1 MTDPEPEPPVERPP
15 PTPLESL
22 KVLAVQEKE
31 VTEHLDHVELFTMS
45 GLVTLLWHGPRGAH
59 GVVLMC
65 GGAMGGL
72 LGPADGL
79 FQDLGELFSEHG
91 IGTVRVGYRQPNDL
105 ERCVIDVVAA
115 AELAGRVGAR
125 RFVVVGHSFG
135 GAVAINAAIAL
146 GSHAAGIV
154 TLSTQSAGCERADL
168 VGDTPL
174 LLLHGD
180 NDELLPVEASQMVRM
195 IAGTGELVVLPGA
208 GHLLREAGD
217 ELRGRLSEWIPE
229 RFATPGDEPEPA
241 S

>member
-1 MTDPEPEPPVERPP
+1 MSDPAARSDRPDT
-15 PTPLESL
+15 TPLESL
-22 KVLAVQEKE
+22 RVLAVQEKE
-31 VTEHLDHVELFTMS
+31 VTPHLDHVEMFTMS
-45 GLVTLLWHGPRGAH
+45 GLLTLLWHGPRGAH
-59 GVVLMC
+59 DVVLMC

-79 FQDLGELFSEHG
+79 FQDLGESFSEEG
-91 IGTVRVGYRQPNDL
+91 IGTIRVGYRQPNDL

-115 AELAGRVGAR
+115 AEVAGRVGAR

-135 GAVAINAAIAL
+135 GAVAVNASIAL
-146 GSHAAGIV
+146 GRHAAGVV

-180 NDELLPVEASQMVRM
+180 VDELLPVAASEMVRM

-217 ELRGRLSEWIPE
+217 ELRSRLGRWIPE
-229 RFATPGDEPEPA
+229 RFPPA
-241 S
+241 PDDADPPT